1 MLIRKKTNI
10 SAIFISL
17 FAMSF
22 LTAQNKD
29 QDKNLTIVLDMYN
42 EVFKKADRNND
53 SQLNKEEVTIL
64 RHEIK
69 QFITTVMTRVTEDK
83 NGKREIHEPPA
94 QQIHQFADKLV
105 DAADLDKNGELSTSE
120 LSLIRK
126 GIKQL
131 LKLPD

>member
-1 MLIRKKTNI
+1 MKKSMLIRKKTNI

-69 QFITTVMTRVTEDK
+69 QFLLSMNSVL
-83 NGKREIHEPPA
+83 
-94 QQIHQFADKLV
+94 QQENQ
-105 DAADLDKNGELSTSE
+105 
-120 LSLIRK
+120 LICC
-126 GIKQL
+126 
-131 LKLPD
+131 